1 MTARKPN
8 LKLINEAMSTSEL
21 PATRPL
27 YQESNL
33 QRVTWLRQI
42 QDANDEKGLI
52 EEQKESLLR
61 KYDFMR
67 DEAQR
72 IYDARISIA
81 REAQDRE
88 VSDADKIMKAGIQA
102 LDQRHADLNKVVSGL
117 TAAVGA
123 SE

>member
-102 LDQRHADLNKVVSGL
+102 LDQRHADLDKVVSGL

>member
-8 LKLINEAMSTSEL
+8 LKLINETMSTSEL

-52 EEQKESLLR
+52 EAQKESLLR

-102 LDQRHADLNKVVSGL
+102 LDQRHADLDKVVSGL